1 MEILELAKE
10 LGKMI
15 KEDDRAKKVD
25 ETKKI
30 YAKDSALQQAVFEYN
45 VQRSV
50 LEQECEKET
59 PDEEFL
65 TSVNKRIK
73 ELYDTITTNPNYLAY
88 EEAENALRM
97 LIQLSTTKFSANLHA
112 PEAAPPAL
120 AADTIITTT
129 STEHNRFTKGG
140 ISPCR

>member
-15 KEDDRAKKVD
+15 KEDDRAKKVA

-30 YAKDSALQQAVFEYN
+30 YAKDSELQQAVFEYN

-50 LEQECEKET
+50 LERECEKET

-73 ELYDTITTNPNYLAY
+73 ELYDVITANENYLAY
-88 EEAENALRM
+88 EAAENELRSLM
-97 LIQLSTTKFSANLHA
+97 EEI
-112 PEAAPPAL
+112 
-120 AADTIITTT
+120 DTVINNEILGETACTG
-129 STEHNRFTKGG
+129 SCASCAGCGHDHN
-140 ISPCR
+140 

>member
-15 KEDDRAKKVD
+15 KEDDRAKKVE
-25 ETKKI
+25 ETKKV

-50 LEQECEKET
+50 LEKECEKET

-97 LIQLSTTKFSANLHA
+97 LMEEIDNVINNEILG
-112 PEAAPPAL
+112 EAACSGSCASCSGCGH
-120 AADTIITTT
+120 DHHHH
-129 STEHNRFTKGG
+129 EH
-140 ISPCR
+140 

>member
-97 LIQLSTTKFSANLHA
+97 LMEEI
-112 PEAAPPAL
+112 
-120 AADTIITTT
+120 DTVINNEILGETACTG
-129 STEHNRFTKGG
+129 SCSSCSGCGHDHHHHEH
-140 ISPCR
+140 